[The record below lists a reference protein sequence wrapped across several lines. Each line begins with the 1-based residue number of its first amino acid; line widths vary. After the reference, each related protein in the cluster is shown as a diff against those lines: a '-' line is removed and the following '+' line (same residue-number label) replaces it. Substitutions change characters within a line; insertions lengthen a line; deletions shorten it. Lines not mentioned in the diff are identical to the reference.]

1 MMGINTIGINKI
13 VIYYNLTCSMK
24 AHLMALNGYSDSLP
38 MRAGGGA
45 VFWSVRALLG
55 REREAGATTVVRRG
69 CSAGAHGGTWCTRDY
84 R

>member
-1 MMGINTIGINKI
+1 MVTINGIIINKI
-13 VIYYNLTCSMK
+13 VIYYNLTYSMK
-24 AHLMALNGYSDSLP
+24 MHLMALNGYSDSLP

-69 CSAGAHGGTWCTRDY
+69 
-84 R
+84 